1 MANRAR
7 NVEDLERKYN
17 FASLLGLDKN
27 VKMFQ
32 KSIIKVENELANML
46 NTLIINLKDVLDSQS
61 EVSLWFYSGTPTIDN
76 EPYKNWTEP
85 AEHIGDIYYN
95 QETGYVYQYNEEGWI
110 LKDDSNLVQAMA
122 LTNTE
127 LDTITDHERK
137 VYFSQPSP
145 PYSSGDWWILDDGT
159 LKTCQLGKITGEYD
173 AEDFIIANKYVPTIA
188 TADGDFIT
196 VKHGQVIK
204 MSDTFASFEDLA
216 TGGKTIINGAN
227 ITTGTINTDK
237 ITIGNK
243 NVQLDEEGLKLK
255 NGAKVVGENGL
266 MNTYLFGTKEISMV
280 GYLPHDIESTDVE
293 RQAIR
298 IIAEIPDRLNIVS
311 AKLILF
317 HIPTKWGYYEYAQDD
332 TSGISKQGKT
342 MWGSCKKLKAYKCSN
357 INSRI
362 YSNQWFSEYTADDN
376 SQYDEIEGALGE
388 EGWTPPTPSDTT
400 HDTEKKISIDIK
412 NSISIGLN
420 EILIQPSD
428 DIKTMAKETAMS
440 NSACMTAILKID
452 GYMSYE

>member
-17 FASLLGLDKN
+17 FSALLGLDKN
-27 VKMFQ
+27 VKVFQ

-46 NTLIINLKDVLDSQS
+46 NTLIINLKDVLDNQS
-61 EVSLWFYSGTPTIDN
+61 EVSLWFYSGIPTTDS
-76 EPYKNWTEP
+76 EPYKDWTEP

-95 QETGYVYQYNEEGWI
+95 QETGYVYQYKEDGWA

-159 LKTCQLGKITGEYD
+159 LKTCQLGKTTGEYD

-188 TADGDFIT
+188 TTDGDFIT
-196 VKHGQVIK
+196 VKHGQVTK

-227 ITTGTINTDK
+227 ITTGAINTDN
-237 ITIGNK
+237 ITVGNE
-243 NVQLDEEGLKLK
+243 NVQLDEEGLKLR

-266 MNTYLFGTKEISMV
+266 MNTYLFGTKETNMV
-280 GYLPHDIESTDVE
+280 GYEPHDIESTDVK
-293 RQAIR
+293 RTGIS
-298 IIAEIPDRLNIVS
+298 IIADIPDGLNITS

-317 HIPTKWGYYEYAQDD
+317 HIPTKWGYYEYDQDD
-332 TSGISKQGKT
+332 TSGISKQAKT
-342 MWGSCKKLKAYKCSN
+342 KWGSCKKIKAYKCLN
-357 INSRI
+357 INDRV
-362 YSNQWFSEYTADDN
+362 YNCAWFSEYTVDDN
-376 SQYDEIEGALGE
+376 SQYDEIEGALE
-388 EGWTPPTPSDTT
+388 TDGWTPTEPNDTI
-400 HDTEKKISIDIK
+400 HNTEKKISIDIK
-412 NSISIGLN
+412 NSISTGLN
-420 EILIQPSD
+420 EILIQPGEN
-428 DIKTMAKETAMS
+428 ITTMTKETAMA
-440 NSACMTAILKID
+440 NSAWMTATLKVD

>member
-7 NVEDLERKYN
+7 NIEDLERKYN
-17 FASLLGLDKN
+17 FSALLGLDKN
-27 VKMFQ
+27 VKVFQ

-46 NTLIINLKDVLDSQS
+46 NTLIINLKDILGSQS
-61 EVSLWFYSGTPTIDN
+61 EVSLWFYSGIPTTNN
-76 EPYKNWTEP
+76 EPYQDWTEP

-137 VYFSQPSP
+137 VYFLQPRP

-159 LKTCQLGKITGEYD
+159 LKICQLGKTTGEYN

-188 TADGDFIT
+188 TSDGDIIT
-196 VKHGQVIK
+196 IKRGQVIK
-204 MSDTFASFEDLA
+204 MSDTFATFEDLA

-227 ITTGTINTDK
+227 ITTGTINTNN
-237 ITIGNK
+237 ITIGNE

-255 NGAKVVGENGL
+255 NGAKVVGKNGL

-298 IIAEIPDRLNIVS
+298 IIAEIPDGLNIVS

-332 TSGISKQGKT
+332 TSGISKQSKT

-357 INSRI
+357 INNRI
-362 YSNQWFSEYTADDN
+362 YSSQWFSEYTADDN
-376 SQYDEIEGALGE
+376 SQYDEIKGALGE

-400 HDTEKKISIDIK
+400 HNTEKKISIDIK

-428 DIKTMAKETAMS
+428 DIKTMAKKTAMS

>member
-17 FASLLGLDKN
+17 FSALLGLDKN
-27 VKMFQ
+27 VKVFQ

-46 NTLIINLKDVLDSQS
+46 NTLIINLKDVLDNQS
-61 EVSLWFYSGTPTIDN
+61 EVSLWFYSGIPTTDS
-76 EPYKNWTEP
+76 EPYKDWTEP

-95 QETGYVYQYNEEGWI
+95 QETGYVYQYKEDGWA

-159 LKTCQLGKITGEYD
+159 LKTCQLGKTTGEYD

-188 TADGDFIT
+188 TTDGDFIT

-227 ITTGTINTDK
+227 ITTGTINTDN
-237 ITIGNK
+237 ITVGNE

-266 MNTYLFGTKEISMV
+266 MNTYLYGTKEIKMV
-280 GYLPHDIESTDVE
+280 GYEPDVYESTDVK
-293 RQAIR
+293 RQSIS
-298 IIAEIPDRLNIVS
+298 IIADIPEGLNITS

-317 HIPTKWGYYEYAQDD
+317 HIPTKWGYYEKTQDEI
-332 TSGISKQGKT
+332 SGILTQEKS
-342 MWGSCKKLKAYKCSN
+342 MWGCCKKIKAYKCSN
-357 INSRI
+357 INNRI
-362 YSNQWFSEYTADDN
+362 YSCGWFSEYTVDDN
-376 SQYDEIEGALGE
+376 SQYDEIEGALE
-388 EGWTPPTPSDTT
+388 TDGWTPTEPNDTI
-400 HDTEKKISIDIK
+400 HNTEKKISIDIK
-412 NSISIGLN
+412 NSISTGLN
-420 EILIQPSD
+420 EILIQPGEN
-428 DIKTMAKETAMS
+428 ITTMTKETAMA
-440 NSACMTAILKID
+440 NSAWMTAILKVD